1 MAVTNNPVFVRR
13 RKPCPKHTKIR
24 PIIAPTSKF
33 ISMKKFFL
41 SICTVALAV
50 TGVAQDASQPQ
61 GSWYLGMA
69 DATDVL
75 NIFSSGI
82 DIAPTVGYAVADDIV
97 VSLSINNSV
106 DTLGNVLG
114 GTSFDDLSL
123 NLGAQYFMGDYY
135 VGIGLNDPANN
146 LGLDLNAGR
155 YIPFKDVL
163 YITPQVGLMDLTGD
177 PLLGIKIGM
186 GARF

>member
-1 MAVTNNPVFVRR
+1 
-13 RKPCPKHTKIR
+13 
-24 PIIAPTSKF
+24 
-33 ISMKKFFL
+33 MKKFVL
-41 SICTVALAV
+41 SLFAVATA
-50 TGVAQDASQPQ
+50 TFSFAQDASQPQ
-61 GSWYLGMA
+61 GSWYLGTA

-82 DIAPTVGYAVADDIV
+82 DITPTVGYAVVDDVV
-97 VSLSINNSV
+97 VSLSVNNATDS
-106 DTLGNVLG
+106 LGNDLGLG
-114 GTSFDDLSL
+114 GTSFDDLSF

-135 VGIGLNDPANN
+135 VGLGLNDPIND

-163 YITPQVGLMDLTGD
+163 YITPQLGLMDLTGD
-177 PLLGIKIGM
+177 PVLGVKIGM